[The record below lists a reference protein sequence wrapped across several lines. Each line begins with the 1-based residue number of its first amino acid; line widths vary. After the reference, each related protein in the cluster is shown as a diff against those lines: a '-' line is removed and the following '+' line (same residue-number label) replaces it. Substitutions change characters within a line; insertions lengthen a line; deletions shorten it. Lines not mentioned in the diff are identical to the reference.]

1 MEKHLCVLNYVD
13 QLREL
18 SSRYIQVDI
27 EIVPNI
33 FKWCEEKGVPEGH
46 PFRIAKT
53 LKNLENGRYLILIN
67 QYLTS
72 ENISSVLVG
81 IEHSNYFSSDQIKKI
96 TDQKIFLIHLLLHE
110 ISHALDETRSEEQCD
125 LWALSQIETNQLTL
139 D

>member
-1 MEKHLCVLNYVD
+1 MEENLCVLNYVD
-13 QLREL
+13 QLRNL
-18 SSRYIQVDI
+18 SSRYIQVEI

-33 FKWCEEKGVPEGH
+33 FKWCEEKGVSEDH
-46 PFRIAKT
+46 PFRIAKA

-72 ENISSVLVG
+72 ENISSVLTG
-81 IEHSNYFSSDQIKKI
+81 IEHSNYFSIDQIKKI

-110 ISHALDETRSEEQCD
+110 ISHVLDETRTEEQCD
-125 LWALSQIETNQLTL
+125 HWALNQIETNQLTL